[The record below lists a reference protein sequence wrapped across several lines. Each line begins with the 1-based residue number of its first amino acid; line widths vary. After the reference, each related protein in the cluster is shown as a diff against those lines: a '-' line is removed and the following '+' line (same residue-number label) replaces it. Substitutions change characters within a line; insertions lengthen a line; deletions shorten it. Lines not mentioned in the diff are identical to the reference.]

1 MKILI
6 DLDKCVKASIY
17 GFGWRVFRER
27 SDRLSAQHSHIV
39 LAFSDLKYYSHLCPF
54 LTHLICSVSP
64 FHYPRKREEDL
75 QTYWMLNIY
84 GPHYRSGSYGKS
96 FVRNCQ
102 ISISISFEW
111 EFQLLH
117 ILSRVCCCQFH
128 HSNRCISG
136 VSLFWACISLMTY
149 DTEHLFMCLF
159 AISVFFNEV
168 YIKVFGSFFKG
179 CL

>member
-1 MKILI
+1 MQRLI

-84 GPHYRSGSYGKS
+84 GPHYRSGSYGK
-96 FVRNCQ
+96 NDI
-102 ISISISFEW
+102 ISKLGLGRFKRDGIYVYL
-111 EFQLLH
+111 QLIH
-117 ILSRVCCCQFH
+117 IVVQQKLIQHC
-128 HSNRCISG
+128 
-136 VSLFWACISLMTY
+136 
-149 DTEHLFMCLF
+149 E
-159 AISVFFNEV
+159 AI
-168 YIKVFGSFFKG
+168 I
-179 CL
+179 L